1 MFWLFSWYTQVQIQ
15 FRQVFAE
22 KLRKQYISDSTSSEF
37 DIEWTFRR
45 RARTNQ
51 RRRRQNRNM
60 TDPQNNPH
68 VNPQNNPNVQD
79 ATNDENAQTNPI
91 LLAHNRRKKPTY
103 SLVNLLLIIK

>member
-1 MFWLFSWYTQVQIQ
+1 
-15 FRQVFAE
+15 
-22 KLRKQYISDSTSSEF
+22 
-37 DIEWTFRR
+37 
-45 RARTNQ
+45 
-51 RRRRQNRNM
+51 M